1 MRFVSSLAVLLLA
14 SASLSAQSNSGS
26 SGTVWTAPPQSIGCP
41 IDFTA
46 KRQQGLVVRSV
57 NDGHGDA
64 TGQGLRFTF
73 RAPTALKIMKVNLIV
88 HGPSLQA
95 RAVPAASNSE
105 VNADVPEI
113 FHLERRAGASTL
125 QTSEIW
131 TKIGAV
137 RLVEVT
143 EIQFVNGVLWRES
156 ETSKCRTEPGNLL
169 LTNLEASEGS
179 VAK

>member
-1 MRFVSSLAVLLLA
+1 MLLA
-14 SASLSAQSNSGS
+14 KDFASHS
-26 SGTVWTAPPQSIGCP
+26 
-41 IDFTA
+41 
-46 KRQQGLVVRSV
+46 KRQL
-57 NDGHGDA
+57 
-64 TGQGLRFTF
+64 L
-73 RAPTALKIMKVNLIV
+73 LKIMKVNLIV

-95 RAVPAASNSE
+95 RAVPAGSNSE

-156 ETSKCRTEPGNLL
+156 DTSKCRTEPGNLL

>member
-1 MRFVSSLAVLLLA
+1 MRFVSSLGVLLLA

-26 SGTVWTAPPQSIGCP
+26 SGTVWIAPPQSIKCP

-46 KRQQGLVVRSV
+46 KRQQGLASDSV
-57 NDGHGDA
+57 KDGQGDA
-64 TGQGLRFTF
+64 IGQGLRLTF
-73 RAPTALKIMKVNLIV
+73 KAPTALKIMKVNLIV
-88 HGPSLQA
+88 YGPSLRA
-95 RAVPAASNSE
+95 RAVPAGSDSG

-125 QTSEIW
+125 QSSEIW

-156 ETSKCRTEPGNLL
+156 DTSKCRTEPGNLL